1 MPYVKNSTPSKKSAM
16 KMKDLSGDGKVT
28 EKDVLIGRGV
38 LNEDGSP
45 VKAKGSPYMLY
56 GKETSPVTM
65 MGESPLAK
73 MGGCKKMKKSK

>member
-1 MPYVKNSTPSKKSAM
+1 MPYVKNSTPSKKSSM

-56 GKETSPVTM
+56 GKEASPATM
-65 MGESPLAK
+65 MVKAHLLK
-73 MGGCKKMKKSK
+73 WVVVKK